1 MLLGKRRRRT
11 LAQELVA
18 PDVGGSFHATRYN
31 TSHWGLH
38 WHAHPELEL
47 TLIVRGEGLR
57 YAADGIEEFASGD
70 LVLLGPGV
78 PHSWSSAPRRGTT
91 AEAVVAQF
99 TPDALLG
106 PGWRRHAEFAPLTA
120 LFAHA
125 ARGLHV
131 TGEAGARAG
140 EDLLALAGHPPGPL
154 RTGLLLTA
162 LGRIAAA
169 SAGEVRPLARHV
181 PTGPLADADGAWGRM
196 LRHLHE
202 HADGELS
209 ISALAARLGLS
220 PASFSRGFR
229 RRFGTTCGDYLA
241 RVRLARVGREL
252 VEGERSIADIAF
264 SAGFANLANFN
275 RRFRALHGTTPREFR
290 RRHRPG

>member
-1 MLLGKRRRRT
+1 MLPGKRRRRT
-11 LAQELVA
+11 LAQETVS
-18 PDVGGSFHATRYN
+18 PDLGGSFRAKRY
-31 TSHWGLH
+31 TASHWELH

-57 YAADGIEEFASGD
+57 YAADGIEEFRAGD

-91 AEAVVAQF
+91 VEAVVAQF

-106 PGWRRHAEFAPLTA
+106 PGWRRHAEFAPLAA
-120 LFAHA
+120 LVARA

-131 TGEAGARAG
+131 TGGVGVRVAE
-140 EDLLALAGHPPGPL
+140 ELLALAGHPPGPL
-154 RTGLLLTA
+154 RSGLLLTA

-169 SAGEVRPLARHV
+169 PAGEVRPLARHAPAGPV
-181 PTGPLADADGAWGRM
+181 PDADGAWGRL

-202 HADGELS
+202 HADGALP
-209 ISALAARLGLS
+209 IGALAARLDLS

-252 VEGERSIADIAF
+252 IEGERPIADLAF
-264 SAGFANLANFN
+264 SAGFSNLANFN
-275 RRFRALHGTTPREFR
+275 RRFRAVHGTTPREFR